1 MSRAIIPSVNMI
13 HMKGGGTLIDH
24 QLLRDTI
31 KESGITKEH
40 VARQLGLTREGLYLK
55 LNGKSEFKFSEVVK
69 LKDMLHLKQSDFRR
83 IFFMPE
89 RETDSRPKDGVTS

>member
-1 MSRAIIPSVNMI
+1 M
-13 HMKGGGTLIDH
+13 IDH
-24 QLLRDTI
+24 KLLGDTI

-40 VARQLGLTREGLYLK
+40 IAKQLGLTREGLYLK
-55 LNGKSEFKFSEVVK
+55 LKGKSEFKFSEVVK

-89 RETDSRPKDGVTS
+89 RENNSRTKDGVSS